1 MNAIISPTEQLLLQ
15 CQTKRSFTRFYSVLS
30 QTDVLNVPA
39 AAKTWQNEL
48 GVNIDEGKWDVIWN
62 HTRKISV
69 CNHARLLQYKI
80 LHRLQMSPKRHKMNP

>member
-15 CQTKRSFTRFYSVLS
+15 CQTQRSFTRFYSVLS

-48 GVNIDEGKWDVIWN
+48 GVSLLCFD
-62 HTRKISV
+62 SV
-69 CNHARLLQYKI
+69 VSTMASVEPGHYER
-80 LHRLQMSPKRHKMNP
+80 P